1 MRGDRREGEGRRQKE
16 RGEKSRGEKELLQ
29 EKRGEPF
36 GKDQRIANPVQIIE
50 EQFRDKRR

>member
-36 GKDQRIANPVQIIE
+36 ERI
-50 EQFRDKRR
+50 RG